1 MLDIYIKFVANNKTS
16 SFMQFDV
23 YKSIR
28 DGSARNSISDNILIF
43 PSEEP
48 LIKAERK
55 HLNIF

>member
-1 MLDIYIKFVANNKTS
+1 MDIYIKFVANSRTS

-23 YKSIR
+23 YKAIH
-28 DGSARNSISDNILIF
+28 DGSAKNSISDNILIF